1 MFHKGSQFA
10 VHSSQFTVR
19 GSRFTVYGYA
29 TRQADGADVTYGTHE
44 TYVRSG
50 DPPIVDGELLTA
62 NCKP

>member
-1 MFHKGSQFA
+1 MFHKGSP
-10 VHSSQFTVR
+10 FTVR
-19 GSRFTVYGYA
+19 SSRFTLLGCE

>member
-10 VHSSQFTVR
+10 VRSSR
-19 GSRFTVYGYA
+19 LRFTVLGCE

-50 DPPIVDGELLTA
+50 DPPIVDGEVLTA
-62 NCKP
+62 NSKP